1 MSSNL
6 ITNTENTDEHQEYIV
21 YHGSLTIGIKSF
33 RPGSHFGDLKQALI
47 CIGAHAFIDGD
58 SPITPVLYKCKL
70 KLKNDEIYEM
80 EDWGSPNYQ
89 AALINYLKQIDAD
102 DRTKRSK
109 YLKSFQSSKG
119 QSEVLALE
127 YLYSE
132 ISQRGHRAFSYQ
144 NTVESAGQSFM
155 VLYPQD
161 IEILDET
168 VPCRKE
174 LFKAFSENVDR
185 LAPTDL
191 ESTMQKARNYRDR
204 II

>member
-6 ITNTENTDEHQEYIV
+6 IINTEGSDECQEHIV

-58 SPITPVLYKCKL
+58 TPITPILYKCKL
-70 KLKNDEIYEM
+70 KLKNADIYQM
-80 EDWGSPNYQ
+80 KDWGSPNYQ
-89 AALINYLKQIDAD
+89 AALINYLKQVDAD

-109 YLKSFQSSKG
+109 YLNILQSSKS
-119 QSEVLALE
+119 QSEVIALD

-144 NTVESAGQSFM
+144 NKVESAGQSFM
-155 VLYPQD
+155 VLYPKD

-185 LAPTDL
+185 LNPPDL
-191 ESTMQKARNYRDR
+191 ESTMQKARNYRDG